1 MDVSAEI
8 GGCVI
13 EVDVTTEI
21 SACVSVVDVSTEIGG
36 CAILVHVSREIEHCH
51 HKALSKRY
59 KTFIRRYLVSRITFG
74 HNYAQRKCFSYIDES
89 KGF

>member
-13 EVDVTTEI
+13 EVDVTTEII

-51 HKALSKRY
+51 YKALSKR
-59 KTFIRRYLVSRITFG
+59 
-74 HNYAQRKCFSYIDES
+74 
-89 KGF
+89 